1 MYIYIVIELHHDFLP
16 LAMYTIHGVYKC
28 VYIYRYVHYI
38 WYIYSINKYISVY
51 TCIGMIWYDIWYM
64 YIYVICIYI

>member
-1 MYIYIVIELHHDFLP
+1 MVYVYIYIVIELHHDFLP

-38 WYIYSINKYISVY
+38 W
-51 TCIGMIWYDIWYM
+51 
-64 YIYVICIYI
+64 CIYIVLISI